1 MMKPFTFTGDWS
13 PYVNMPALG
22 NFRLTYNRQA
32 PEASSARLIQL
43 WIEDQQTLDPDPF
56 AAQLVAIDYLLQH
69 EREIADTLLA
79 AVFKEYPEFWWW
91 DITIK
96 EGYPSLRSPELLRT
110 MFEITSIEIK
120 IEQREGLAYT
130 VLNGT
135 CSWFE
140 NSGYGLGILMHKDRV
155 IRVCETRDFY
165 QEIEED
171 GGYFFAKEVRQEPE
185 IPLSFQRL
193 YMYDPHPKYGTLKPW
208 QQRNNYEYPYNLI
221 SSPQNEDF
229 IVEIELGLLSVDHVG
244 GEVRDSA
251 EYSGMTLLEYACR
264 CGNEELIH
272 FLISKKPASVK
283 NCIQHVSGSRE
294 LILLLI
300 DAGAD
305 INEVHR
311 NLPYATAIAQQTK
324 VLIENKR
331 DQKKKAAIEGMIQ
344 WLIAQGADPYVKN
357 DRGTNAFSV
366 ANWLSDGTA
375 AKLIAFLESSFKSF
389 HPSHT

>member
-1 MMKPFTFTGDWS
+1 MELFTFAGDWS
-13 PYVNMPALG
+13 PYVAMPALG

-32 PEASSARLIQL
+32 PEASPARLVQL
-43 WIEDQQTLDPDPF
+43 QIEDQQTSDPDPF
-56 AAQLVAIDYLLQH
+56 PAQLAAIDYLLQH
-69 EREIADTLLA
+69 EREIADILLT
-79 AVFKEYPEFWWW
+79 AVFNEYPEFWWW
-91 DITIK
+91 DITVK
-96 EGYPSLRSPELLRT
+96 EGYPSLQSPELLRT

-140 NSGYGLGILMHKDRV
+140 NSGYGLGILMHKGRV
-155 IRVCETRDFY
+155 IRVCETSDFCR
-165 QEIEED
+165 EIEED
-171 GGYFFAKEVRQEPE
+171 GGYFFAKGVSQEPE
-185 IPLSFQRL
+185 TLPSLTRL

-221 SSPQNEDF
+221 SKRQNEDF
-229 IVEIELGLLSVDHVG
+229 IVEVELGLLSVDHVG

-251 EYSGMTLLEYACR
+251 EYRGMTLLEYACR
-264 CGNEELIH
+264 CENEELIR
-272 FLISKKPASVK
+272 FLLSRKPASVK

-294 LILLLI
+294 LILLLL

-311 NLPYATAIAQQTK
+311 NLPYATALAQQTR

-366 ANWLSDGTA
+366 ANWLSDRTA
-375 AKLIAFLESSFKSF
+375 GKLITFLENSFKDF
-389 HPSHT
+389 HPGRA